1 MSLRALSLVAILA
14 GCLASRSAEAVPAA
28 RLVMVQEA
36 ALTGCVDEAELR
48 RMVVARLSYDPFS
61 AGSGSTLLVR
71 VLQRKT
77 GLIGSV
83 EVIDAQSISRGTREI
98 AIASGRCDE
107 LLNALSLSI
116 SIAIDP
122 EAALADAA
130 HADEPVPAVA
140 AVAPATSTPL
150 PQPEQPTI
158 DATAPPVAPR
168 AVAGAA
174 DRLQHAKE
182 DLEPEAQ
189 TSAGAVY
196 SLGVEGI
203 SMVGVAPAAS
213 FGAGLQARRKSGRW
227 ALGAGAR
234 ILAGSGGVGGDT
246 ELRTTVAAGHVT
258 GCFEPGAFEY
268 CALALV
274 GATWAR
280 AIDVELPRTDSA
292 VFVAFGARVGMTAP
306 LSGGWSLLVHAEL
319 VGVPAPVRAEVDDE
333 TVWSAPPLAGGFSVG
348 IGRRFP

>member
-14 GCLASRSAEAVPAA
+14 GYLAPRSVAAVPAA

-71 VLQRKT
+71 VVQRKT
-77 GLIGSV
+77 ALIGSV
-83 EVIDAQSISRGTREI
+83 EVIDALSISRGTREI

-122 EAALADAA
+122 EAAMVDTDR
-130 HADEPVPAVA
+130 ADEPLPPVVA
-140 AVAPATSTPL
+140 AAPAPTTPL
-150 PQPEQPTI
+150 PRPEPSETNGTKPAVPRS
-158 DATAPPVAPR
+158 DAR
-168 AVAGAA
+168 AA
-174 DRLQHAKE
+174 DGLQPGQ
-182 DLEPEAQ
+182 DLEPDAEP
-189 TSAGAVY
+189 SASAVY
-196 SLGVEGI
+196 ALGLEGV
-203 SMVGVAPAAS
+203 SMVGLAPAIS
-213 FGAGLQARRKSGRW
+213 FGAGLQARRKTGRW
-227 ALGAGAR
+227 ALGVGAR
-234 ILAGSGGVGGDT
+234 ILAGSGAVGGDT

-280 AIDVELPRTDSA
+280 AMNVELPRTDSA
-292 VFVAFGARVGMTAP
+292 IFAAFGARVGMTAP
-306 LSGGWSLLVHAEL
+306 LSGGWSLLAHAEL
-319 VGVPAPVRAEVDDE
+319 VGVPAPVRAEVDHE
-333 TVWSAPPLAGGFSVG
+333 TIWSAPPLAGGFSVG